1 MNISPKFNADGKK
14 NYQPKIAILISGDGS
29 NLQSMIDSMPVANFN
44 ISLVVSNKANAYGI
58 QRAKKASIKTAIIE
72 NKNFATRAEFD
83 QAIDDVLA
91 QNSIEFIILAGFMR
105 ILTKEFTNKWLGK
118 IINIHPS
125 LLPCF
130 KGADA
135 VLDAL
140 NQGVKFSG
148 CTVHHVTPEVD
159 SGAIILQSVVRIYP
173 TDTKASLQTR
183 IKKAEHICL
192 PLASYCVLNNI
203 TNNITGGNLTKHDKS
218 IIHHIMPENLQDE
231 YGNEILINYK
241 YPADFP

>member
-1 MNISPKFNADGKK
+1 MKILPKSKTDSKK
-14 NYQPKIAILISGDGS
+14 NYHKKIAILISGDGS
-29 NLQSMIDSMPVANFN
+29 NLQSMIDNMHIANFN
-44 ISLVVSNKANAYGI
+44 IGLVVSNKANAYGI
-58 QRAKKASIKTAIIE
+58 QRAKKASIETAIIE

-83 QAIDDVLA
+83 KAIDDILVKK
-91 QNSIEFIILAGFMR
+91 SIEFIILAGFMR
-105 ILTKEFTNKWLGK
+105 ILTEEFTNKWGGK

-159 SGAIILQSVVRIYP
+159 SGKIILQAVVRIYP
-173 TDTKASLQTR
+173 ADTKESLQAR

-203 TNNITGGNLTKHDKS
+203 ASNMTDNIIGENLTKYDEG
-218 IIHHIMPENLQDE
+218 IIHHIMPKNLQDE

-241 YPADFP
+241 